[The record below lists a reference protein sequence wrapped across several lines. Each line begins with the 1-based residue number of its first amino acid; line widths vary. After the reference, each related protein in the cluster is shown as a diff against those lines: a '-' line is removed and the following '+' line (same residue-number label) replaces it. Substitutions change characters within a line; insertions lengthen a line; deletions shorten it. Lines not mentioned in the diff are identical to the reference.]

1 MGLLFQYFSAVASRI
16 IFIAHA
22 VYSLYVIVH
31 RFSHAESNMSY
42 EVYWS
47 IMAIPALILAEGM
60 YTVYKR
66 KGQEYEML
74 V

>member
-1 MGLLFQYFSAVASRI
+1 MGLLFQYFSAIASRI

-22 VYSLYVIVH
+22 VYSLYLIAH
-31 RFSHAESNMSY
+31 RFSHDESNISY

-47 IMAIPALILAEGM
+47 IMAIPALILVEGI